1 MQIDLWHVILLGL
14 AFILIA
20 CFRYISMVGAY
31 YLVVYK
37 LFKNRLKRFKINQE
51 FPEKEMVVQ
60 ESKWALLNKIN
71 FGFIGVGTFYLYK
84 EGHLKVYH
92 DLDEYGLWYAIL
104 IVPVTLVLLD
114 TYFYWIHY
122 FMHHPKYSKKSHHY
136 VHHLFKNVSPWS
148 AFSVHPFEG
157 FVEILSRPLLLLLIP
172 LHPYSII
179 AFLIITFALNVIG
192 HSGYEFFQSNYP
204 RTPLLNLGSSATFHY
219 LHHRDSRYNFG
230 LFLNVWDRIMG
241 TMHPD
246 YEAFYDKVI
255 ENRRNFNKVKN
266 GNTENSYYDQK
277 PINIS

>member
-1 MQIDLWHVILLGL
+1 
-14 AFILIA
+14 
-20 CFRYISMVGAY
+20 MVGVY

-37 LFKNRLKRFKINQE
+37 FLKTRLKRFKINQE
-51 FPEKEMVVQ
+51 FPDRETVIT

-71 FGFIGVGTFYLYK
+71 FGFIGIGTFYLYK

-92 DLDEYGLWYAIL
+92 DINEYGLWYAVL

-122 FMHHPKYSKKSHHY
+122 FMHHPKYAKKSHHNI
-136 VHHLFKNVSPWS
+136 HHLFKNVSPWS

-157 FVEILSRPLLLLLIP
+157 FLEILSRPLLLFFIP
-172 LHPYSII
+172 MHPYSIA

-192 HSGYEFFQSNYP
+192 HSGYEFFHGNYP
-204 RTPLLNLGSSATFHY
+204 RTPLLNLGSCATFHY
-219 LHHRDSRYNFG
+219 LHHRDSRFNFG
-230 LFLNVWDRIMG
+230 LFLSIWDRIMG

-255 ENRRNFNKVKN
+255 ENRNNFSRKEKEKVEK
-266 GNTENSYYDQK
+266 TQYDQK
-277 PINIS
+277 PLEIS